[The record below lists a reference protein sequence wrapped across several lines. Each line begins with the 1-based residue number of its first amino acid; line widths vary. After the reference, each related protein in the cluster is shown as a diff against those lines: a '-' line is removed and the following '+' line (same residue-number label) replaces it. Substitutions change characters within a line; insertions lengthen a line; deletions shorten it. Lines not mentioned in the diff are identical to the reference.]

1 MTAIRRRL
9 ASGAL
14 ALTVLQLALLFTS
27 PISACCT
34 RNGWHVPVR
43 VAADEVECCPAGA
56 HPAGECPLHR
66 PSDRAS
72 ASRAASS
79 RGDSAPAGSTCRMMC
94 DAPHGPQ
101 FLLGTIGVLPA
112 PDVTIVSL
120 ASSALPSAASFL
132 THARPSIP
140 DAPPPKFL

>member
-1 MTAIRRRL
+1 MSAIRRRL

-14 ALTVLQLALLFTS
+14 ALTVLQLALLFTP
-27 PISACCT
+27 PISACCAS
-34 RNGWHVPVR
+34 NAGHAAVR
-43 VAADEVECCPAGA
+43 VAADVAECCPSGA
-56 HPAGECPLHR
+56 HPPGACPLHKG
-66 PSDRAS
+66 SK
-72 ASRAASS
+72 AAA
-79 RGDSAPAGSTCRMMC
+79 RAGSTCRMMC

-101 FLLGTIGVLPA
+101 FLLGAIGVLPS

-120 ASSALPSAASFL
+120 VSSALPSASSFQ